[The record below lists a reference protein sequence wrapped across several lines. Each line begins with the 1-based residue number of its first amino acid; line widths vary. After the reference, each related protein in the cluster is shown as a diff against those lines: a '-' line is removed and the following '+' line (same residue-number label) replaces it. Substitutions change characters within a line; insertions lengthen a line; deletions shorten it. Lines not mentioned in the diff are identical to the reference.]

1 MTLQYTRQTQGF
13 PHTFKDPLKNW
24 GPMVIDKWFVILVI
38 GFTLLG
44 WFFPVAFG
52 LLLVA
57 IPFFVAG
64 VAIGMRLFL

>member
-1 MTLQYTRQTQGF
+1 
-13 PHTFKDPLKNW
+13 
-24 GPMVIDKWFVILVI
+24 MVIDKWFVILVI

-64 VAIGMRLFL
+64 VAIGT